1 MHIGKRVQEVMS
13 EKGKTV
19 AWLAEQLPC
28 ERSNIYNM
36 FHRRNIGVDL
46 LMRLSEL
53 MEHDFFQELSNEFRN
68 QEH

>member
-53 MEHDFFQELSNEFRN
+53 MEHDFFKELSNEFRN